1 MAEPCTLTVER
12 EIPGPIETV
21 FDAWVDAAMM
31 VRWMTPAP
39 DITVEASTDPVV
51 GGRFRI
57 VMKGRGQETVHVGEY
72 LVIERPMRLVF
83 TWQSEPAG
91 DTLVTVEF
99 TRVSDHR
106 TRVTL
111 THERFATC
119 EQRDLHRGG
128 WTALLEILARA
139 MTEMKA
145 S

>member
-1 MAEPCTLTVER
+1 M
-12 EIPGPIETV
+12 
-21 FDAWVDAAMM
+21 
-31 VRWMTPAP
+31 
-39 DITVEASTDPVV
+39 
-51 GGRFRI
+51 
-57 VMKGRGQETVHVGEY
+57 GEY

-145 S
+145 TEREMRPP